1 MYYSPQ
7 KKKIINSNNFRNEFN
22 ISVSSGRST
31 ITGELANALGLVNLK
46 PKSTPETIE
55 GYQVLKP
62 NYVNI
67 SHNEGDE
74 YATFEYEIIELYP
87 PVLDENGN
95 TVKTREEVKAERE
108 EDERQQRDLA
118 AAEELLENRTTFF
131 MQLKGRRNSI
141 LESTDKYTISDWPHA
156 SDEVRQAWITYRQ
169 SLRTMFDNY
178 QPFDPEQTDPST
190 IVFPTS
196 PDDI

>member
-22 ISVSSGRST
+22 VSVSPGRNAL
-31 ITGELANALGLVNLK
+31 TGELANALGLVNLK
-46 PKSTPETIE
+46 PKSTPEIIE

-67 SHNEGDE
+67 SYNEDDG
-74 YATFEYEIIELYP
+74 YATFDYEILELYP

-108 EDERQQRDLA
+108 EEEKQQASIA
-118 AAEELLENRTTFF
+118 AAEEALENRTSLF
-131 MQLKGRRNSI
+131 MQLKGRRNAI

-156 SDEVRQAWITYRQ
+156 SDEVRQSWITYRQ
-169 SLRTMFDNY
+169 SLRTMFDAY

-190 IVFPTS
+190 IEFPTS
-196 PDDI
+196 PDEV